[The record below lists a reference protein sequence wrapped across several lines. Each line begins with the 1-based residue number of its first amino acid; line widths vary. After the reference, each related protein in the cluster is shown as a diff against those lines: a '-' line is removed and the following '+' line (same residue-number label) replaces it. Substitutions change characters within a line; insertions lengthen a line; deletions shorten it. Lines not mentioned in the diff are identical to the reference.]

1 MQYRLFVLG
10 GLGFMPKVLILLQKQ
25 IARTFFCNSFNR
37 DVVILLIA
45 SIAIGGAMAG
55 ALAMTANTYFSE
67 TITSLVGEYGEFD
80 FLINVREEAKEDGR
94 AQIENV
100 INQVFPGASLK
111 EGPTLTGLTSFLV
124 GVPAE
129 YKTKQIYETVDQIF
143 GSVPGRSGI
152 SIMTEPRI
160 TLKAVP
166 DGAKDLVIDQV
177 MQVNG
182 VLFAF
187 RDGGSVTVLV
197 QSLAQASTVN
207 ADIER
212 LLGQYQLI
220 DIAFPVG
227 SEPENP
233 IRLGEQLADALRAD
247 RAVGFAES
255 VSADTKRNDM
265 TYFVSTMIE
274 LRKFLT
280 AYATKTIIRLAAGVT
295 LRPGD
300 VIAFQGASPNIVA
313 PGTAV
318 DPTNVLAQVTAIKG
332 NGIAEGMVI
341 QGDAKQL
348 HEGQGFL
355 VSGSTITSPIG
366 TATFNNPRSELGN
379 ALGETSKLVTQI
391 PGFAQDAQSMI
402 GIANKSLD
410 NYNISLGAVEQTL
423 TSLGNAGATLQA
435 ATSGLAGLDTS
446 AIQLQLG
453 NSAQAMGNLVN
464 TLQVI
469 RLINSDVASSI
480 NEMTAM
486 QQNLTNLQTRLRTLD
501 SVAADARRAQ
511 AAINNIKDNGSSTI
525 ASLRNFDTEGARQT
539 LNTTGGRLGQLQ
551 QFNTPLVAAQLQY
564 LEAAVP
570 NLSDEE
576 ISRSVKL
583 MDQFIAGQVIP
594 SQHLQILTKSNVAT
608 ELATPTVYKVVGHT
622 NVSLYKSSL
631 GVIEPDPRAEV
642 MMILTQVKAVL
653 AGLVSLVATIAFLT
667 LDHTAVM
674 TVIRRERT
682 VIRKPP
688 AKGWRRL
695 WGGIENV
702 FTAPECL
709 YGMGIGALLLTI
721 MFALSGGGIPYM
733 PWIGV
738 PILGAALGLFIAN
751 NAEKIN
757 PVASDEISAGE
768 ALGLSFDEIMREIV
782 IPNAR
787 PGLLQKLNR
796 RKMKFK

>member
-1 MQYRLFVLG
+1 
-10 GLGFMPKVLILLQKQ
+10 MPKTLTSLQKQ
-25 IARTFFCNSFNR
+25 IVRTFFRNSFNR
-37 DVVILLIA
+37 DVVILLIV
-45 SIAIGGAMAG
+45 SIAIGGATGG

-80 FLINVREEAKEDGR
+80 LLINVREEVKEDGR

-100 INQVFPGASLK
+100 TNQVFPGARLK

-124 GVPAE
+124 GIPAE
-129 YKTKQIYETVDQIF
+129 YKTKQSYETVDQIF

-177 MQVNG
+177 MQING

-187 RDGGSVTVLV
+187 RDGGSITVLV
-197 QSLAQASTVN
+197 QSLQQASTVN

-212 LLGQYQLI
+212 LLSQYQLI

-233 IRLGEQLADALRAD
+233 IRLGGQIADALRSD

-255 VSADTKRNDM
+255 VSTDTKRNDM

-274 LRKFLT
+274 LRRFLT
-280 AYATKTIIRLAAGVT
+280 AYATKTIIRLAAGVS
-295 LRPGD
+295 LHSSD
-300 VIAFQGASPNIVA
+300 VIAFQGASPNSIA
-313 PGTAV
+313 TGTGV
-318 DPTNVLAQVTAIKG
+318 DPANVLVQVTAIKG
-332 NGIAEGMVI
+332 DGTAEGMVI

-348 HEGQGFL
+348 PESPGFL
-355 VSGSTITSPIG
+355 VSNSTIASPIG
-366 TATFNNPRSELGN
+366 TAIFNNPRSELGN
-379 ALGETSKLVTQI
+379 ALGETAKLVNQI
-391 PGFAQDAQSMI
+391 PGFTQDAQSMI

-410 NYNISLGAVEQTL
+410 NYNTSLKAVEQTL

-435 ATSGLAGLDTS
+435 ATGGLASLDTS

-453 NSAQAMGNLVN
+453 NSAQAMGSLVN

-501 SVAADARRAQ
+501 SVAADARRAR
-511 AAINNIKDNGSSTI
+511 AVIDSIIDNGSSTI

-583 MDQFIAGQVIP
+583 MDQFIAGQAIP
-594 SQHLQILTKSNVAT
+594 SQRLQILTKSNIST
-608 ELATPTVYKVVGHT
+608 EVATPTVHKVVGDT
-622 NVSLYKSSL
+622 NVSLYTSAL

-642 MMILTQVKAVL
+642 MTILTQVKAVL
-653 AGLVSLVATIAFLT
+653 AGLVSLVATVVFLT

-674 TVIRRERT
+674 TVIRRQRN
-682 VIRKPP
+682 VIRKVP
-688 AKGWRRL
+688 AKGGRRL
-695 WGGIENV
+695 LRGMENV
-702 FTAPECL
+702 LMAPECL
-709 YGMGIGALLLTI
+709 YGMGIGALLLTV
-721 MFALSGGGIPYM
+721 MFALSGGGIPYV

-757 PVASDEISAGE
+757 PVASEEISASE
-768 ALGLSFDEIMREIV
+768 ALGLSFDEIMREVV

>member
-1 MQYRLFVLG
+1 
-10 GLGFMPKVLILLQKQ
+10 MPKALTALHKR
-25 IARTFFCNSFNR
+25 IARTFFRNSFNR
-37 DVVILLIA
+37 DVIILLIV
-45 SIAIGGAMAG
+45 SIAIGGAAAG

-67 TITSLVGEYGEFD
+67 TITSLVGKYGEFD
-80 FLINVREEAKEDGR
+80 FLINVREEVKEDGR

-100 INQVFPGASLK
+100 VNQMFPGGKIK

-124 GVPAE
+124 GIPAE
-129 YKTKQIYETVDQIF
+129 YKTKQTYETIDQIF

-166 DGAKDLVIDQV
+166 DGAKDLVITQV
-177 MQVNG
+177 MQING

-197 QSLAQASTVN
+197 QSLEQASTVN
-207 ADIER
+207 AEIER
-212 LLGQYQLI
+212 LLAQYQLI

-255 VSADTKRNDM
+255 VSADTKRND
-265 TYFVSTMIE
+265 TAYFVSTMIE
-274 LRKFLT
+274 LKRFLT
-280 AYATKTIIRLAAGVT
+280 AYATKADIRLNAGVT
-295 LRPGD
+295 LRSGD
-300 VIAFQGASPNIVA
+300 VIAFQGAAANSVV
-313 PGTAV
+313 PGSTV
-318 DPTNVLAQVTAIKG
+318 DPANVLVQITTVRGDGT
-332 NGIAEGMVI
+332 AEGMVI
-341 QGDAKQL
+341 QGDGKQL
-348 HEGQGFL
+348 PESQGFL
-355 VSGSTITSPIG
+355 VSGTTIAASIG
-366 TATFNNPRSELGN
+366 TASFRNPRSELGN
-379 ALGETSKLVTQI
+379 ALGETAKLVSQI
-391 PGFAQDAQSMI
+391 PGFAQDTQSMI
-402 GIANKSLD
+402 GIANTSLD
-410 NYNISLGAVEQTL
+410 NYNTSLVAVEQTL
-423 TSLGNAGATLQA
+423 KSLDSAGATLQA

-453 NSAQAMGNLVN
+453 NSVQAMGSLVN

-469 RLINSDVASSI
+469 RLVNPDAASTI

-486 QQNLTNLQTRLRTLD
+486 QQNLINLQTRLRTLD
-501 SVAADARRAQ
+501 SVAADARRARS
-511 AAINNIKDNGSSTI
+511 AIDSIVANGNSTV
-525 ASLRNFDTEGARQT
+525 ASLRNFDTAGARQT
-539 LNTTGGRLGQLQ
+539 LTTTGGRLGQLQ
-551 QFNTPLVAAQLQY
+551 QLNTPLVTAQLQY
-564 LEAAVP
+564 LGAAVP

-594 SQHLQILTKSNVAT
+594 SQRLQILTKNNVT
-608 ELATPTVYKVVGHT
+608 TDLAAPTIYRVVGHT
-622 NVSLYKSSL
+622 NVSLYTSPL

-653 AGLVSLVATIAFLT
+653 AGLVSLVATVAFLT
-667 LDHTAVM
+667 LDHTAVI
-674 TVIRRERT
+674 TVIRRQRT
-682 VIRKPP
+682 VNRKPP
-688 AKGWRRL
+688 AKGWKKL
-695 WGGIENV
+695 IQGISNV
-702 FTAPECL
+702 IAAPECL
-709 YGMGIGALLLTI
+709 YGMGIGALLLTV
-721 MFALSGGGIPYM
+721 MFALAGGGIPYV

-738 PILGAALGLFIAN
+738 PVLGAALGLLIAN

-757 PVASDEISAGE
+757 PVASEEVSAGE